1 MLCCTCMLEVTKLV
15 LQLDAVSL
23 RISECFSVTLTLLP
37 NHERNASAIAHTAI
51 EMFTINTSHWFS

>member
-1 MLCCTCMLEVTKLV
+1 MSEVTKLV